1 MLTLQVPEHWQ
12 ALATKDGPQEARGLE
27 IKVLA
32 PETRIRARETPTLV
46 AMEEFSKNR
55 AVEVTLQLTRAIKT
69 LLLQTLSDL
78 LPTQDHLDKG
88 HLEQHL
94 LDLTHLDQ
102 GPLEQHLLD
111 QTHLDHHRMD
121 QDHLVQAQANLQDQP
136 TVHLLPP
143 KVDSRGL
150 QQILEIE
157 VGPKW
162 EATMVATTTIPSTL
176 PTEVA
181 IAVATIIMT
190 LIVTDIVAIPSAGIK
205 AVGATIRAQAAVEA
219 AITATSFVHIV
230 VMASKKAM
238 SNAMMET
245 MTPWTGKF
253 QTAYSF

>member
-1 MLTLQVPEHWQ
+1 MEEV
-12 ALATKDGPQEARGLE
+12 
-27 IKVLA
+27 V
-32 PETRIRARETPTLV
+32 
-46 AMEEFSKNR
+46 MEEFSNNR
-55 AVEVTLQLTRAIKT
+55 AVEVALKLTREIKT

-78 LPTQDHLDKG
+78 LPTQDHL
-88 HLEQHL
+88 
-94 LDLTHLDQ
+94 
-102 GPLEQHLLD
+102 
-111 QTHLDHHRMD
+111 
-121 QDHLVQAQANLQDQP
+121 VQALPNLQDLP

-162 EATMVATTTIPSTL
+162 AATMVATTTIPSTL
-176 PTEVA
+176 PMEVA
-181 IAVATIIMT
+181 IAVATMGMT

-219 AITATSFVHIV
+219 AITASSFVHIV

-238 SNAMMET
+238 RNAMMET

-253 QTAYSF
+253 QAAYSF

>member
-1 MLTLQVPEHWQ
+1 MEEV
-12 ALATKDGPQEARGLE
+12 
-27 IKVLA
+27 V
-32 PETRIRARETPTLV
+32 
-46 AMEEFSKNR
+46 MEEFSNNR
-55 AVEVTLQLTRAIKT
+55 AVEVALQLTREIKT

-78 LPTQDHLDKG
+78 LPTQDHLD
-88 HLEQHL
+88 
-94 LDLTHLDQ
+94 Q

-111 QTHLDHHRMD
+111 LTHLDHHRMD
-121 QDHLVQAQANLQDQP
+121 QDHLVQALPNLQDLP

-162 EATMVATTTIPSTL
+162 AATMVATTTIPSTL

-205 AVGATIRAQAAVEA
+205 AVGATIRVQAAVEA
-219 AITATSFVHIV
+219 AITASSFVHIV

-238 SNAMMET
+238 RNAMMET

-253 QTAYSF
+253 QAAYSF